1 MPAKSDRVEARLSPD
16 ERERINRAAEFEG
29 QSVSSFMV
37 TAAVE
42 KADQVISEHT
52 VTQVPTNYFDQ
63 LLRALDEPGPA
74 PQLRRAARRAR
85 QHSRIR

>member
-1 MPAKSDRVEARLSPD
+1 MPAKSDRVEARLSPE

-42 KADQVISEHT
+42 KANQVISEHA
-52 VTQVPTNYFDQ
+52 VTRVPADYSDQ
-63 LLRALDEPGPA
+63 ILQALDEPGPA
-74 PQLRRAARRAR
+74 PQLRRAGRRAR
-85 QHSRIR
+85 QRSRIR